1 MAFKVRRRVFKIGGS
16 KACTLP
22 KESQIGKSTTMACG
36 SRLILADTTGQFHED
51 DLLRFVIEVMEPM
64 FWDWWRQEQAKAK

>member
-1 MAFKVRRRVFKIGGS
+1 
-16 KACTLP
+16 
-22 KESQIGKSTTMACG
+22 MACG
-36 SRLILADTTGQFHED
+36 SRLILADTTGQIHED